1 VNVAVC
7 AVLWGY
13 GEGQLLGMVNEAV
26 WAVSFGYG
34 EGQLLG
40 TGECVGMGNIERL
53 WRGTFGGQWLMWRYG
68 LYLGALDR
76 EILWALVNVAVWA
89 V

>member
-1 VNVAVC
+1 MERDSFWT
-7 AVLWGY
+7 L
-13 GEGQLLGMVNEAV
+13 VNEAV

-40 TGECVGMGNIERL
+40 TGECVGMGYIERL
-53 WRGTFGGQWLMWRYG
+53 WRGKFSGQWLMWRYG
-68 LYLGALDR
+68 LYLGALER
-76 EILWALVNVAVWA
+76 EIWWALVNVAVWA